1 MQLLI
6 FVFCGT
12 NQQRMS
18 DQSELHRGG
27 STTLKIKRQFAHF
40 LPVFF
45 FLHFLKIFFMHFLV
59 FVLCG
64 TNQQRMSDQSELHRG
79 GSTTLK
85 IKHWFAHF
93 LPVFFLHFL
102 KIFFYATFNFCVL
115 WNQPTKNVGPI
126 RAPPGRF
133 NNTENQASVCT
144 FFLPVFFPHFLKIF
158 FMQLLFFVFCGT
170 NQQRM
175 SKRKND
181 SELGHEE
188 QKMPLLNVRD
198 SKVAFKSKFLA

>member
-1 MQLLI
+1 MHLLIFVFCGTNQQRMWDQSELHRGRLTTLKIKRRFAHFCLFFFLHFFKIFFMQLLI
-6 FVFCGT
+6 FVFYGT

-45 FLHFLKIFFMHFLV
+45 FLHFLKIFFMQLLIFV
-59 FVLCG
+59 FCG

-93 LPVFFLHFL
+93 LPVFSS
-102 KIFFYATFNFCVL
+102 IF
-115 WNQPTKNVGPI
+115 
-126 RAPPGRF
+126 
-133 NNTENQASVCT
+133 
-144 FFLPVFFPHFLKIF
+144 
-158 FMQLLFFVFCGT
+158 
-170 NQQRM
+170 
-175 SKRKND
+175 
-181 SELGHEE
+181 
-188 QKMPLLNVRD
+188 
-198 SKVAFKSKFLA
+198 